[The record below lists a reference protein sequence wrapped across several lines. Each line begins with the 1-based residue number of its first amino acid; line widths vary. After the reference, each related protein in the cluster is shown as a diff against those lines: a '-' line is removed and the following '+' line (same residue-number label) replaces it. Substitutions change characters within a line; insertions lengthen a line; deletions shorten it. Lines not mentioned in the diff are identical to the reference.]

1 MKFRI
6 TIVRSGLRLLALLLA
21 VLAAGPRLAAQVR
34 PVPAEKEQTAYIII
48 DHFGKLIEDRDG
60 IETFKWISKG
70 LQLRLDSTY
79 IYGDSALIANE
90 DRVYAYGNVIIQQGD
105 SMSVFTDT
113 LYYTRETDVA
123 NLVGE
128 VVLKQGTR
136 QLWTRN
142 LNYYLD
148 ERYAVYS
155 QGGVLVDD
163 SLQVSSRSGWY
174 DAKTESMI
182 FRDSVIVLHPRFN
195 LAADSL
201 TYLALQ
207 KLVRFTGPTT
217 IYTPSGQIYCES
229 GFYDLQRE
237 KAEFTREATYA
248 GGDKRARAER
258 IVYDA
263 RTDEVRMYDQVRI
276 RERDKLITG
285 DSIRYLAS
293 TGETWIYGAPAFYGD
308 STRTINSP
316 EIFYNEKT
324 NRVSTRG
331 PSEIVDGALTL
342 KAKQLD
348 FNDET
353 GLGTATGDVEWRDT
367 AQDIGVRAEILNY
380 SREAEYVNAY
390 GANRP
395 LFYTIVDG
403 DTLYL
408 AADTL
413 TMWREIDTIA
423 VGDSITALDTIRM
436 IRGHHDVR
444 ILKADLQG
452 IADSLVFDGRDSL
465 FTLFGRPV
473 LWSDT
478 SQFSGDTVTV
488 SLVNKQIRDIR
499 LIRNAI
505 IISEIL
511 GRYYDQIKG
520 RYIVAHFDSSAI
532 RHMQVTGNAESVY
545 YTRDEQQAF
554 IGVNQTTCSRMFFL
568 FLNGEI
574 NRLSYFGESTSVM
587 KPMGDVDHD
596 ALRLEGFQWRA
607 RERPLTLEDLLRKKE

>member
-1 MKFRI
+1 MNFRF
-6 TIVRSGLRLLALLLA
+6 VLLCIFFFLLPGGAALL
-21 VLAAGPRLAAQVR
+21 AQVR
-34 PVPAEKEQTAYIII
+34 PVPVEKRQAAFILI
-48 DHFGKLIEDRDG
+48 DHFGRLVEDRG
-60 IETFKWISKG
+60 GLETFKYISNG
-70 LQLRLDSTY
+70 LQLRLDSTF

-128 VVLKQGTR
+128 VALRQGSR
-136 QLWTRN
+136 QLWTRH
-142 LNYYLD
+142 LTYYLD

-163 SLQVSSRSGWY
+163 SLQVSSKRGWY
-174 DAKTESMI
+174 DARTESMI

-201 TYLALQ
+201 SYLARQ
-207 KLVRFTGPTT
+207 NLVRFTGPTT
-217 IYTPSGQIYCES
+217 IYTPSGEIYCEA

-237 KAEFTREATYA
+237 QAEFTKAARFTGGEKRASAGRIRYNARTEEVWMYKDVIVREA
-248 GGDKRARAER
+248 GK
-258 IVYDA
+258 
-263 RTDEVRMYDQVRI
+263 
-276 RERDKLITG
+276 KITG

-293 TGETWIYGAPAFYGD
+293 SGETWIYGDPAHYGD
-308 STRTINSP
+308 STRTIQSP

-331 PSEIVDGALTL
+331 PSEINDGPLVLRAR
-342 KAKQLD
+342 QLD
-348 FNDET
+348 FDDQT
-353 GLGTATGDVEWRDT
+353 GLGTASGDVEWRDT
-367 AQDIGVRAEILNY
+367 AQAIGVRADILEY
-380 SREAEYVNAY
+380 SRAAEYVNAF
-390 GANRP
+390 GQGRP

-413 TMWREIDTIA
+413 TMWRETDTLT
-423 VGDSITALDTIRM
+423 VSDSLVILDTVRM
-436 IRGHHDVR
+436 IRGYPDVR
-444 ILKADLQG
+444 LLKADLQG
-452 IADSLVFDGRDSL
+452 IADSLSFDGRDSL
-465 FTLFGRPV
+465 FTLFGHPV
-473 LWSDT
+473 MWSDT

-488 SLVNKQIRDIR
+488 SLVDRKIRDIG

-505 IISEIL
+505 ILSEIL

-520 RYIVAHFDSSAI
+520 RTIVAHFDSSAI
-532 RHMQVTGNAESVY
+532 RHLQVAGNAESVY

-554 IGVNQTTCSRMFFL
+554 IGVNQTTCSKMFF
-568 FLNGEI
+568 FFRRGEI

-587 KPMGDVDHD
+587 RPMGDVDHD
-596 ALRLEGFQWRA
+596 TLRLEGFQWRA
-607 RERPLTLEDLLRKKE
+607 AERPRTLADLLRE

>member
-1 MKFRI
+1 MPWRTIQRSAFRE
-6 TIVRSGLRLLALLLA
+6 RLMLLALLAMASQLS
-21 VLAAGPRLAAQVR
+21 AQVR

-70 LQLRLDSTY
+70 LQLRLDSTF

-163 SLQVSSRSGWY
+163 SLQVSSKGGWY

-182 FRDSVIVLHPRFN
+182 FRDSVVVLHPRFN

-217 IYTPSGQIYCES
+217 IYTPSGEIYCES

-237 KAEFTREATYA
+237 KAEFTQEATYA

-258 IVYDA
+258 IEYDA
-263 RTDEVRMYDQVRI
+263 RTDEVRMYDQVKI

-331 PSEIVDGALTL
+331 PSEIVDGALRL
-342 KAKQLD
+342 KAKLLD

-390 GANRP
+390 GAYRP

-413 TMWREIDTIA
+413 TMWREIDTLA
-423 VGDSITALDTIRM
+423 VGDSIVTLDTIRM

-478 SQFSGDTVTV
+478 SQFNGDTVTV

-532 RHMQVTGNAESVY
+532 RHMQVAGNAESVY

-587 KPMGDVDHD
+587 KPMGEVDHD

-607 RERPLTLEDLLRKKE
+607 RERPLTLGDLLRQKK